1 LGEHFGIDAN
11 SDGFVTAEE
20 WNVARSVGM
29 GEFGAIAIRPDK
41 AQGELDSQAAVWR
54 FKKNLPFI
62 PTPLVYKEVLYLV
75 KDGGIITSLDPAS
88 GKLLKEGRSRD
99 AIGEYYASVAADNKV
114 FLANVDG
121 KLTVLKTGAQWEV
134 LGVND
139 LAEETHATPALSD
152 GRIYVRTRGQLYCFG
167 SAKQ

>member
-1 LGEHFGIDAN
+1 
-11 SDGFVTAEE
+11 
-20 WNVARSVGM
+20 M
-29 GEFGAIAIRPDK
+29 
-41 AQGELDSQAAVWR
+41 
-54 FKKNLPFI
+54 
-62 PTPLVYKEVLYLV
+62 LYLV

-99 AIGEYYASVAADNKV
+99 AIGEYYASPVAADNKL

-121 KLTVLKTGAQWEV
+121 KLTVLKAGAQWEV